1 VGIDEDPVNG
11 SSHTVLGPYWASR
24 GLGLRS
30 PEGSDAEGS
39 SGAEGSCGGGG
50 AEGSSGA
57 KGGGSKGGRTRGGGA
72 KGESVTLR
80 SRVCYKSGGDLRVTV
95 PTVPLTVL
103 GQAPIQAIKAR
114 RNERSPG
121 DLWQVRNNLLTP
133 L

>member
-1 VGIDEDPVNG
+1 MGIDEDPVNG

-57 KGGGSKGGRTRGGGA
+57 KGGGSKGGGT
-72 KGESVTLR
+72 KGESVTVR
-80 SRVCYKSGGDLRVTV
+80 SRVCSKRGGDLRVTV

-103 GQAPIQAIKAR
+103 GPAPIQAIKAR